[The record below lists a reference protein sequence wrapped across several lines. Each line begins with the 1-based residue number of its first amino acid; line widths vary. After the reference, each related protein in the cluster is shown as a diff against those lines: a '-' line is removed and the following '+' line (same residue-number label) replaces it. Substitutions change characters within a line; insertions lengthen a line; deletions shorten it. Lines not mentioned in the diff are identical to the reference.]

1 MGYKC
6 RQIARRR
13 GLTIR
18 GSWAIVFVYDFVLD
32 EESFLEQVTDHT
44 LAAARKVIAVHINYP
59 SRAAQRGRTPEQP
72 SYFLKP
78 SSSLALSGSTVER
91 PAGCELLGY
100 EGEIALII
108 GKPARRVGIEDA
120 WNHVEWVT
128 ASNDLG
134 VYDLRWADKGSNLR
148 SKGGDGFTPVGPGLI
163 AADAVDPAGLR
174 IRTWHNGELVQ
185 DDTTRDL
192 LFPFA
197 RLVADLS
204 QLLTLEEGDIILT
217 GTPAGASV
225 AKPGDVLEVEVSA
238 AAGSGSTTPGGAA
251 AGEVTTGGVTTGGLT
266 EGGITTGGITTGRL
280 VTLVAEGTTPFGD
293 FGAQPRTD
301 DLQREEAYGSR
312 AAAGLP
318 AAEHVPSEEAP
329 AADAAA
335 PAVVPVLTPELKA
348 KLESVCTATL
358 SSQLRKRGLNNVSI
372 DGLTSTRPEKRI
384 VGLART
390 LRYVPNRED
399 LFKTHGGGFNAQ
411 KKAIDSVNEGEILVM
426 EARGEKGTGT
436 IGDILALRAQVRG
449 AAAIITDGGV
459 RDFSAVA
466 AMDMPTYYANPHP
479 AVLGRRHIPWDT
491 DITIACGGTTVQPG
505 DIIVADADGILVIP
519 PALAAELAD
528 DSIAQER
535 EEAFITEMVQQGHSV
550 DGLYPL
556 NAEWRARYV
565 NWEAGKANE

>member
-1 MGYKC
+1 M
-6 RQIARRR
+6 
-13 GLTIR
+13 
-18 GSWAIVFVYDFVLD
+18 
-32 EESFLEQVTDHT
+32 EQVTDHI

-78 SSSLALSGSTVER
+78 PSSLTLGSAGAPSVVER
-91 PAGCELLGY
+91 PDGCELLGY

-108 GKPARRVGIEDA
+108 GKPARRVGLEDA
-120 WNHVEWVT
+120 WSHVEWVT
-128 ASNDLG
+128 ATNDLG
-134 VYDLRWADKGSNLR
+134 VYDLRYADKGSNLR
-148 SKGGDGFTPVGPGLI
+148 SKGGDGFTPIGPVLI
-163 AADAVDPAGLR
+163 PADAVDPAGLR

-185 DDTTRDL
+185 DDTTKEL

-204 QLLTLEEGDIILT
+204 QLVTLEAGDIILT

-225 AKPGDVLEVEVSA
+225 AKPGDVVEVEVSA
-238 AAGSGSTTPGGAA
+238 ESTTAGGASS
-251 AGEVTTGGVTTGGLT
+251 
-266 EGGITTGGITTGRL
+266 GISSGRL
-280 VTLVAEGTTPFGD
+280 VTRVEEGSTPFAH
-293 FGAQPRTD
+293 FGARPKTD

-312 AAAGLP
+312 EAAGLG
-318 AAEHVPSEEAP
+318 AVAG
-329 AADAAA
+329 
-335 PAVVPVLTPELKA
+335 PAVGHVLTADLKA

-459 RDFSAVA
+459 RDFAAVA

-505 DIIVADADGILVIP
+505 DIIVADSDGILVIP
-519 PALAAELAD
+519 PALAEELAD

-535 EEAFITEMVQQGHSV
+535 EETFIAEMVAQGHSV

-556 NAEWRARYV
+556 NAQWRTKYEA
-565 NWEAGKANE
+565 WEAGTAND

>member
-1 MGYKC
+1 M
-6 RQIARRR
+6 
-13 GLTIR
+13 
-18 GSWAIVFVYDFVLD
+18 
-32 EESFLEQVTDHT
+32 EQVTDHT
-44 LAAARKVIAVHINYP
+44 LAAARKVIAVHLNYP

-78 SSSLALSGSTVER
+78 SSSLSLSGSSVER
-91 PAGCELLGY
+91 PAGCELLGF
-100 EGEIALII
+100 EGEVALVI
-108 GKPARRVGIEDA
+108 GKDARRVGIEDA
-120 WNHVEWVT
+120 WSYVAAVT

-134 VYDLRWADKGSNLR
+134 VYDLRYADKGSNVR
-148 SKGGDGFTPVGPGLI
+148 SKGGDGFTPVGPTLI
-163 AADAVDPAGLR
+163 PADAVDPAGLR

-185 DDTTRDL
+185 DDTTGDL

-204 QLLTLEEGDIILT
+204 QLLTLQEGDIILT

-225 AKPGDVLEVEVSA
+225 ARPGDVVEVEVS
-238 AAGSGSTTPGGAA
+238 GGAHS
-251 AGEVTTGGVTTGGLT
+251 
-266 EGGITTGGITTGRL
+266 TGRL
-280 VTLVAEGTTPFGD
+280 RTTVTEGTTPFAD
-293 FGAQPRTD
+293 FGAGPRAD
-301 DLQREEAYGSR
+301 DTQREEAYGSR

-318 AAEHVPSEEAP
+318 AGAAETP
-329 AADAAA
+329 AL
-335 PAVVPVLTPELKA
+335 PPELKA

-372 DGLTSTRPEKRI
+372 DGLQSTRPGKRI

-411 KKAIDSVNEGEILVM
+411 KRAIDTVNDGEILVM

-436 IGDILALRAQVRG
+436 VGDILALRAQVRG

-459 RDFSAVA
+459 RDLSAVA
-466 AMDMPTYYANPHP
+466 ALDMPTYFANPHP
-479 AVLGRRHIPWDT
+479 AVLGRRHVPWDT

-519 PALAAELAD
+519 PALAAELAE

-535 EEAFITEMVQQGHSV
+535 EEAFIAEMVAQGHSV

-556 NAEWRARYV
+556 DAAWRAKY
-565 NWEAGKANE
+565 EAWDAEQPRD

>member
-1 MGYKC
+1 M
-6 RQIARRR
+6 I
-13 GLTIR
+13 
-18 GSWAIVFVYDFVLD
+18 VYDFVLD
-32 EESFLEQVTDHT
+32 EETALEQVNEDT

-78 SSSLALSGSTVER
+78 PSSLAFGSAEAPSVVER
-91 PAGCELLGY
+91 PDGCELLGY

-108 GKPARRVGIEDA
+108 GKPARRVGLEDA
-120 WNHVEWVT
+120 WSHVEWVT
-128 ASNDLG
+128 ATNDLG
-134 VYDLRWADKGSNLR
+134 VYDLRYADKGSNLR
-148 SKGGDGFTPVGPGLI
+148 SKGGDGFTPIGPVLI
-163 AADAVDPAGLR
+163 PADAVDPAGLR

-185 DDTTRDL
+185 DDTTEDL

-204 QLLTLEEGDIILT
+204 QLLTLEAGDIILT

-225 AKPGDVLEVEVSA
+225 AKPGDVVEVEVSTA
-238 AAGSGSTTPGGAA
+238 DGNLS
-251 AGEVTTGGVTTGGLT
+251 
-266 EGGITTGGITTGRL
+266 TGRL
-280 VTLVAEGTTPFGD
+280 ATQVVEGTTPFAGY
-293 FGAQPRTD
+293 GARPKAD
-301 DLQREEAYGSR
+301 DVQGEEAYGSR
-312 AAAGLP
+312 AAAGL
-318 AAEHVPSEEAP
+318 AP
-329 AADAAA
+329 LEGGAAA
-335 PAVVPVLTPELKA
+335 GNAVGHVLTPELKA
-348 KLESVCTATL
+348 KLVSVCTATL

-372 DGLTSTRPEKRI
+372 DGLSSTRPEKRI

-459 RDFSAVA
+459 RDFAAVA

-505 DIIVADADGILVIP
+505 DIIVADSDGILVIP
-519 PALAAELAD
+519 PALAEELAD

-535 EEAFITEMVQQGHSV
+535 EETFIAEMVAQGHSV

-556 NAEWRARYV
+556 NAAWRAKYQE
-565 NWEAGKANE
+565 WEAGKPND

>member
-1 MGYKC
+1 M
-6 RQIARRR
+6 
-13 GLTIR
+13 
-18 GSWAIVFVYDFVLD
+18 
-32 EESFLEQVTDHT
+32 EQVTDHT
-44 LAAARKVIAVHINYP
+44 LASARKVIAVHINYP
-59 SRAAQRGRTPEQP
+59 SRAAQRGRTPAQP

-78 SSSLALSGSTVER
+78 SSSLSLSGSPVER

-108 GKPARRVGIEDA
+108 GKPARRVGIADA
-120 WNHVEWVT
+120 WSHVEWVT

-134 VYDLRWADKGSNLR
+134 VYDLRYADKGSNLR
-148 SKGGDGFTPVGPGLI
+148 SKGGDGFTPVGPALI
-163 AADAVDPAGLR
+163 PADAVDPAGLR
-174 IRTWHNGELVQ
+174 IRTWHNGVAVQ
-185 DDTTRDL
+185 DDTTADL

-197 RLVADLS
+197 QLVADLS

-225 AKPGDVLEVEVSA
+225 AKPGDVLEVEVSTA
-238 AAGSGSTTPGGAA
+238 DGRLA
-251 AGEVTTGGVTTGGLT
+251 
-266 EGGITTGGITTGRL
+266 TGRL
-280 VTLVAEGTTPFGD
+280 ATTVEEGTTPFAD
-293 FGAQPRTD
+293 FGAQPQAD
-301 DLQREEAYGSR
+301 DVQREEAYGSR
-312 AAAGLP
+312 EAAGLTANGS
-318 AAEHVPSEEAP
+318 AAVG
-329 AADAAA
+329 
-335 PAVVPVLTPELKA
+335 PVLSPELKA

-372 DGLTSTRPEKRI
+372 DGLTATRPEKRV

-399 LFKTHGGGFNAQ
+399 LFQTHGGGFNAQ
-411 KKAIDSVNEGEILVM
+411 KQAIDSVNEGEILVM

-466 AMDMPTYYANPHP
+466 AMEMPTYYSNPHP

-505 DIIVADADGILVIP
+505 DIIVADSDGILVIP
-519 PALAAELAD
+519 PALAEEVAD
-528 DSIAQER
+528 DSIVQER
-535 EEAFITEMVQQGHSV
+535 EETFIAEMVQQGHSV

-556 NAEWRARYV
+556 NAGWRARYQE
-565 NWEAGKANE
+565 WEAGQARD

>member
-1 MGYKC
+1 M
-6 RQIARRR
+6 
-13 GLTIR
+13 
-18 GSWAIVFVYDFVLD
+18 
-32 EESFLEQVTDHT
+32 EQVNEGTV
-44 LAAARKVIAVHINYP
+44 AAARKVIAVHINYP
-59 SRAAQRGRTPEQP
+59 SRASQRGRTPAQP

-78 SSSLALSGSTVER
+78 SSSLALGSSETPSTVER

-108 GKPARRVGIEDA
+108 GRPARRVGIQDA
-120 WNHVEWVT
+120 WSHVEWVT

-134 VYDLRWADKGSNLR
+134 VYDLRYADKGSNLR

-163 AADAVDPAGLR
+163 AADAVDPAALR
-174 IRTWHNGELVQ
+174 IRTWHNGDLVQ
-185 DDTTRDL
+185 DDTTEDL

-225 AKPGDVLEVEVSA
+225 ANPGDVVEVEVSA
-238 AAGSGSTTPGGAA
+238 
-251 AGEVTTGGVTTGGLT
+251 GVLN
-266 EGGITTGGITTGRL
+266 TGRL
-280 VTLVAEGTTPFGD
+280 VTRVQEGTTAFAD
-293 FGAQPRTD
+293 FGARPKAD
-301 DLQREEAYGSR
+301 DAQREEAYGSR
-312 AAAGLP
+312 EAAGLP
-318 AAEHVPSEEAP
+318 AVES
-329 AADAAA
+329 AA
-335 PAVVPVLTPELKA
+335 VGHVLTPELKA

-372 DGLTSTRPEKRI
+372 DGLQATRPEKRI

-519 PALAAELAD
+519 PALAEELAD
-528 DSIAQER
+528 DSISQER
-535 EEAFITEMVQQGHSV
+535 EETFIAEMVAQGHSV

-556 NAEWRARYV
+556 NADWRAKYEA
-565 NWEAGKANE
+565 WEAGQAND

>member
-1 MGYKC
+1 
-6 RQIARRR
+6 
-13 GLTIR
+13 
-18 GSWAIVFVYDFVLD
+18 
-32 EESFLEQVTDHT
+32 
-44 LAAARKVIAVHINYP
+44 
-59 SRAAQRGRTPEQP
+59 
-72 SYFLKP
+72 
-78 SSSLALSGSTVER
+78 VER

-108 GKPARRVGIEDA
+108 GKPARRVSVEDA
-120 WNHVEWVT
+120 WSHVEWIT

-134 VYDLRWADKGSNLR
+134 VYDLRYADKGSNLR

-163 AADAVDPAGLR
+163 AADAVTPEQLR
-174 IRTWHNGELVQ
+174 IRTWHNGNLVQ
-185 DDTTRDL
+185 DDTTEDL

-225 AKPGDVLEVEVSA
+225 AKPGDVVEVEVS
-238 AAGSGSTTPGGAA
+238 TPDGA
-251 AGEVTTGGVTTGGLT
+251 L
-266 EGGITTGGITTGRL
+266 TTGRL
-280 VTLVAEGTTPFGD
+280 VTAVEEGTTPFAD
-293 FGAQPRTD
+293 FGARPKTD

-312 AAAGLP
+312 EAAGLAP
-318 AAEHVPSEEAP
+318 VAGAAVG
-329 AADAAA
+329 
-335 PAVVPVLTPELKA
+335 PVLSPELKA

-372 DGLTSTRPEKRI
+372 DGLSSTRPEKRI

-459 RDFSAVA
+459 RDFAAVA

-505 DIIVADADGILVIP
+505 DIIVADSDGILVIP
-519 PALAAELAD
+519 PALAEELAD

-535 EEAFITEMVQQGHSV
+535 EEVFIAEMVAQGHSV

-556 NAEWRARYV
+556 NAEWRGKYEQ
-565 NWEAGKANE
+565 WEAGKAND

>member
-1 MGYKC
+1 M
-6 RQIARRR
+6 
-13 GLTIR
+13 
-18 GSWAIVFVYDFVLD
+18 D
-32 EESFLEQVTDHT
+32 QVNEAT

-59 SRAAQRGRTPEQP
+59 SRATQRGRTPEQP

-78 SSSLALSGSTVER
+78 SSSLTLGSAETPSTVER
-91 PAGCELLGY
+91 PAGCELLGF

-108 GKPARRVGIEDA
+108 GKPARRVGIADA
-120 WNHVEWVT
+120 WSHVEWVT

-134 VYDLRWADKGSNLR
+134 VYDLRYADKGSNLR
-148 SKGGDGFTPVGPGLI
+148 SKGGDGFTPIGPGLI
-163 AADAVDPAGLR
+163 SADAVDPAKLR

-185 DDTTRDL
+185 DDTTEDL

-225 AKPGDVLEVEVSA
+225 AKPGDVVEVEVS
-238 AAGSGSTTPGGAA
+238 TTTGATGAA
-251 AGEVTTGGVTTGGLT
+251 DL
-266 EGGITTGGITTGRL
+266 TTGRL
-280 VTLVAEGTTPFGD
+280 GTKVEEGTTPFAD
-293 FGAQPRTD
+293 FGARPKAD
-301 DLQREEAYGSR
+301 DTQREEAYGSR
-312 AAAGLP
+312 EAAGLGAVEG
-318 AAEHVPSEEAP
+318 AAVG
-329 AADAAA
+329 
-335 PAVVPVLTPELKA
+335 PVLTPELKA

-372 DGLTSTRPEKRI
+372 DGLSATRPDRRV

-466 AMDMPTYYANPHP
+466 AMEMPTYYSNPHP

-505 DIIVADADGILVIP
+505 DIIVADSDGILVIP
-519 PALAAELAD
+519 PAIADEVAD

-535 EEAFITEMVQQGHSV
+535 EETFIAEMVAQGHSV

-556 NAEWRARYV
+556 NAAWRTRYEQ
-565 NWEAGKANE
+565 WEAGKTND

>member
-1 MGYKC
+1 M
-6 RQIARRR
+6 
-13 GLTIR
+13 
-18 GSWAIVFVYDFVLD
+18 
-32 EESFLEQVTDHT
+32 EQVTDHT

-78 SSSLALSGSTVER
+78 SSSLTVGSAAAPSTVER

-120 WNHVEWVT
+120 WDHVEWVT

-134 VYDLRWADKGSNLR
+134 VYDLRYADKGSNLR

-174 IRTWHNGELVQ
+174 VRTWHNGDLVQ
-185 DDTTRDL
+185 DDTTGDL

-225 AKPGDVLEVEVSA
+225 AQPGDVVEVEVSA
-238 AAGSGSTTPGGAA
+238 LD
-251 AGEVTTGGVTTGGLT
+251 GGL
-266 EGGITTGGITTGRL
+266 TTGRL
-280 VTLVAEGTTPFGD
+280 VTKVSEGTTPFGD

-312 AAAGLP
+312 EAAGLAAAG
-318 AAEHVPSEEAP
+318 HVQSEAP
-329 AADAAA
+329 AA
-335 PAVVPVLTPELKA
+335 VGHVLPPELKA

-372 DGLTSTRPEKRI
+372 DGLTSTRPDKIGR
-384 VGLART
+384 ASC
-390 LRYVPNRED
+390 RER
-399 LFKTHGGGFNAQ
+399 
-411 KKAIDSVNEGEILVM
+411 V
-426 EARGEKGTGT
+426 
-436 IGDILALRAQVRG
+436 
-449 AAAIITDGGV
+449 
-459 RDFSAVA
+459 
-466 AMDMPTYYANPHP
+466 
-479 AVLGRRHIPWDT
+479 
-491 DITIACGGTTVQPG
+491 
-505 DIIVADADGILVIP
+505 
-519 PALAAELAD
+519 
-528 DSIAQER
+528 
-535 EEAFITEMVQQGHSV
+535 
-550 DGLYPL
+550 
-556 NAEWRARYV
+556 
-565 NWEAGKANE
+565 

>member
-1 MGYKC
+1 M
-6 RQIARRR
+6 
-13 GLTIR
+13 
-18 GSWAIVFVYDFVLD
+18 
-32 EESFLEQVTDHT
+32 EQVTDHT
-44 LAAARKVIAVHINYP
+44 LAAARKVIAVHLNYP

-78 SSSLALSGSTVER
+78 SSSLALSGSSVER
-91 PAGCELLGY
+91 PAGCELLGF
-100 EGEIALII
+100 EGEVALVI
-108 GKPARRVGIEDA
+108 GKDARRVGIEDA
-120 WNHVEWVT
+120 WSYVAAVT

-134 VYDLRWADKGSNLR
+134 VYDLRYADKGSNVR
-148 SKGGDGFTPVGPGLI
+148 SKGGDGFTPVGPALI
-163 AADAVDPAGLR
+163 PADAVDPAGLR

-185 DDTTRDL
+185 DDTTADL

-204 QLLTLEEGDIILT
+204 QLLTLQEGDIILT

-225 AKPGDVLEVEVSA
+225 ARPGDVVEVEVS
-238 AAGSGSTTPGGAA
+238 GGAHS
-251 AGEVTTGGVTTGGLT
+251 
-266 EGGITTGGITTGRL
+266 TGRL
-280 VTLVAEGTTPFGD
+280 RTTVTEGTTPFAD
-293 FGAQPRTD
+293 FGAGPKAD
-301 DLQREEAYGSR
+301 DTQREEAYGSR

-318 AAEHVPSEEAP
+318 ESGTAENTASA
-329 AADAAA
+329 
-335 PAVVPVLTPELKA
+335 LSPELKA

-372 DGLTSTRPEKRI
+372 DGLQSTRPGKRI

-411 KKAIDSVNEGEILVM
+411 KRAIDTVNDGEILVM

-436 IGDILALRAQVRG
+436 VGDILALRAQVRG

-459 RDFSAVA
+459 RDLSAVA
-466 AMDMPTYYANPHP
+466 ALEMPTYFANPHP
-479 AVLGRRHIPWDT
+479 AVLGRRHVPWDT

-519 PALAAELAD
+519 PALAAELAE

-535 EEAFITEMVQQGHSV
+535 EEAFIAEMVAQGHSV

-556 NAEWRARYV
+556 DAAWRGKYEAWDAEQPRD
-565 NWEAGKANE
+565 

>member
-1 MGYKC
+1 M
-6 RQIARRR
+6 
-13 GLTIR
+13 
-18 GSWAIVFVYDFVLD
+18 
-32 EESFLEQVTDHT
+32 EQVNDDT

-59 SRAAQRGRTPEQP
+59 SRAAQRGRTPAQP

-78 SSSLALSGSTVER
+78 SSSLALTGGPVER

-100 EGEIALII
+100 EGEIALVI
-108 GKPARRVGIEDA
+108 GKAARRVEIDDA
-120 WNHVEWVT
+120 WSHVAAVT

-134 VYDLRWADKGSNLR
+134 VYDLRYADKGSNLR
-148 SKGGDGFTPVGPGLI
+148 SKGGDGFTPVGPALI
-163 AADAVDPAGLR
+163 PADAVDPANLR

-185 DDTTRDL
+185 DDTTEDL

-225 AKPGDVLEVEVSA
+225 AKPGDVLEVEVS
-238 AAGSGSTTPGGAA
+238 TPD
-251 AGEVTTGGVTTGGLT
+251 GGLS
-266 EGGITTGGITTGRL
+266 TGRL
-280 VTLVAEGTTPFGD
+280 TTTVEEGTTAFAD
-293 FGAQPRTD
+293 FGAGPKVD

-312 AAAGLP
+312 EAAGLP
-318 AAEHVPSEEAP
+318 AVSSEAG
-329 AADAAA
+329 AS
-335 PAVVPVLTPELKA
+335 VLTPELKA

-372 DGLTSTRPEKRI
+372 DGLTSTRPEKRV

-399 LFKTHGGGFNAQ
+399 LFKAHGGGFNAQ
-411 KKAIDSVNEGEILVM
+411 KRAIDSVNEGEILVM

-436 IGDILALRAQVRG
+436 IGDILALRAEVRG

-459 RDFSAVA
+459 RDFAAVA
-466 AMDMPTYYANPHP
+466 AMELPTYYSNPHP

-505 DIIVADADGILVIP
+505 DIIVADSDGILVIP
-519 PALAAELAD
+519 PALAEEVAD
-528 DSIAQER
+528 DSIVQER
-535 EEAFITEMVQQGHSV
+535 EEVFIAEMVAQGHSV

-556 NAEWRARYV
+556 NAEWRAKYKQ
-565 NWEAGKANE
+565 WEASKDD